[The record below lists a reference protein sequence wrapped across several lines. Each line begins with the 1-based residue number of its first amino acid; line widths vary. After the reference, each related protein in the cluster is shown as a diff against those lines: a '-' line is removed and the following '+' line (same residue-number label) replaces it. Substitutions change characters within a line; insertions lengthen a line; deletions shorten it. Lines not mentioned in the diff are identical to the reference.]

1 MIKITRR
8 KMRGLQQWKY
18 VGTDDTGKYAAV
30 IAYPNGEMTPEFDN
44 QIRSRIRFVLEKENR
59 TEQI

>member
-8 KMRGLQQWKY
+8 KMRNKPQWKY
-18 VGTDDTGKYAAV
+18 IGVDDTGKYAAV
-30 IAYPNGEMTPEFDN
+30 IAYPGDKMTDEFDSK
-44 QIRSRIRFVLEKENR
+44 IRARIRFVLEKKNR